1 MKKKAEQE
9 NVMKKEKERT
19 KNLEKQNRIQRQQRI
34 AEYKNKLRMDE
45 LEEKDKKLQE
55 FKNQKEKLTQQRIET
70 SIGIQKK
77 KDEILKKFDDLM
89 SKNKE
94 IDPQTIKEMFPD
106 DQELYEKVIEMKKKQ
121 KEEEE
126 KIKKQMEEQNNNNEK
141 EKDKNSLAVSTKK

>member
-1 MKKKAEQE
+1 M
-9 NVMKKEKERT
+9 
-19 KNLEKQNRIQRQQRI
+19 
-34 AEYKNKLRMDE
+34 
-45 LEEKDKKLQE
+45 QE

-126 KIKKQMEEQNNNNEK
+126 KIKKQMEEQNNNNNNEK
-141 EKDKNSLAVSTKK
+141 EKNSLAVSTKK